1 MMLSRIVLCV
11 WHSFCCKNEVCVA
24 CEKDVEYEHFINLI
38 KHELST
44 ATSCNK
50 YDDENRLTHVTF
62 LCSRWG
68 VMLQEAF
75 TR

>member
-1 MMLSRIVLCV
+1 M
-11 WHSFCCKNEVCVA
+11 CVA
-24 CEKDVEYEHFINLI
+24 CEIDVAHEHFINLI

-50 YDDENRLTHVTF
+50 NKYDDENTLTHVALTF
-62 LCSRWG
+62 LCDRWG

-75 TR
+75 TS